1 MKKSTIL
8 STIGLSVIVVTLG
21 FIFLAPRNTAPV
33 ESDEPTTREDYLRLA
48 ERGNPAA
55 QYMMAVELLTAENP
69 SKEDVSEGI
78 KWLVKAA
85 HGNDA
90 DAQFNLGAMYAEG
103 THRPFVAKNIGDAI
117 KWYHL
122 AAENNHVEAQVNLA
136 LIYYYGVDGT
146 PRNYEEAVKW
156 FERAADQ
163 GDPKAQYL
171 LGDCLYIGRGTKK
184 DKTSAIELYRKSAQQ
199 GFAEASERLQ
209 SIRP

>member
-1 MKKSTIL
+1 MRFSQVFAAVAVL
-8 STIGLSVIVVTLG
+8 ACG
-21 FIFLAPRNTAPV
+21 FAGCQKRSPEPETPADFSGMMALAR
-33 ESDEPTTREDYLRLA
+33 
-48 ERGNPAA
+48 RGNASAQFNVAA
-55 QYMMAVELLTAENP
+55 AYLSGNGVARDERAGVEWMA
-69 SKEDVSEGI
+69 
-78 KWLVKAA
+78 KAA
-85 HGNDA
+85 LGGDR